1 MNKMAKKKNKIRINN
16 SVFYITKEGENYYI
30 NVQDELESDIYTKYV
45 NRVPICKKAYDELAN
60 FAMIGTY
67 LRRDEIL
74 DLLKKKK
81 KIKSEEL

>member
-60 FAMIGTY
+60 FEN
-67 LRRDEIL
+67 DKN
-74 DLLKKKK
+74 LLKK